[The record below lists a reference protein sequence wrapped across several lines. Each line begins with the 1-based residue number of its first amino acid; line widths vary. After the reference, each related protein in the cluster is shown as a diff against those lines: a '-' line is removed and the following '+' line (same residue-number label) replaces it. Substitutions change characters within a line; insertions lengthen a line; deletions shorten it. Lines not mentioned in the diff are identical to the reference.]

1 MDFSLRRLKNFWSCA
16 IIEINRKDTEK
27 VFVSKYSQYLITQSV
42 KNLPEMQETQVQ
54 FLGREDPLEKEM
66 AIQSSILAWKISWT
80 EEPGGYS
87 PWDCKES
94 DRTEG
99 LSMHAG

>member
-80 EEPGGYS
+80 EEPGGLQS
-87 PWDCKES
+87 TGSQES
-94 DRTEG
+94 DMT
-99 LSMHAG
+99 

>member
-66 AIQSSILAWKISWT
+66 AIQSSILAWRIPWT
-80 EEPGGYS
+80 EKPGH
-87 PWDCKES
+87 KES
-94 DRTEG
+94 DMTD
-99 LSMHAG
+99 

>member
-1 MDFSLRRLKNFWSCA
+1 MDFSLRMLKNFWSCA

-80 EEPGGYS
+80 EEPGGLQS
-87 PWDCKES
+87 TGSQEL
-94 DRTEG
+94 DRT
-99 LSMHAG
+99 

>member
-66 AIQSSILAWKISWT
+66 ATHSSMVGRFFIN
-80 EEPGGYS
+80 
-87 PWDCKES
+87 
-94 DRTEG
+94 
-99 LSMHAG
+99 

>member
-80 EEPGGYS
+80 EEPG
-87 PWDCKES
+87 
-94 DRTEG
+94 R
-99 LSMHAG
+99 LRSMGSKKSQT